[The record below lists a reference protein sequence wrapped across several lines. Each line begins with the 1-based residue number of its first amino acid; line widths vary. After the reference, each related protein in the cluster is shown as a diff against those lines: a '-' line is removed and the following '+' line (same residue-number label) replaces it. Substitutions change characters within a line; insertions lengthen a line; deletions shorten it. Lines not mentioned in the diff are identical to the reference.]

1 MNQKRAESCS
11 RSVTLNRLLYRVQ
24 NLLRWYMKTTY
35 CFCSETS
42 IVRYW
47 PCSLITISALL
58 PITIFRSSMFN
69 LCKLNPWKYRMTS
82 MDGLNFI
89 VREASVY
96 TLLTISDVLVI
107 QGKYVICHQ
116 NYTCITFLSVRL
128 GGFGCSSRAL
138 SIT

>member
-1 MNQKRAESCS
+1 M
-11 RSVTLNRLLYRVQ
+11 
-24 NLLRWYMKTTY
+24 TY
-35 CFCSETS
+35 SGNTYIAMAS
-42 IVRYW
+42 Q
-47 PCSLITISALL
+47 LGH
-58 PITIFRSSMFN
+58 
-69 LCKLNPWKYRMTS
+69 MTS

-128 GGFGCSSRAL
+128 GDLTNAYTTMTFKAPKL
-138 SIT
+138 ETDKPTVYIEDTV